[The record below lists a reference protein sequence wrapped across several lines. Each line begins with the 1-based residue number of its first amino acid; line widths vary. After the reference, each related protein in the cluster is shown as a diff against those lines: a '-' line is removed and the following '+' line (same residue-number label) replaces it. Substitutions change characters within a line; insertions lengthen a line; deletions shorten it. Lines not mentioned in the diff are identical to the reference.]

1 VAITAAFV
9 LVTVWWLTQDRR
21 VPVFDP
27 GLHEGF
33 AFYFHDQMAAGHP
46 FVWFDYWTQY
56 PPLVHLIGAIATFIA
71 GKNVWPGVMAQ
82 NLVFVPLLSLGCYG
96 TAKLV
101 YRNELAGL
109 LAVAFALGTP
119 MIVSQF
125 HVFMVDAPETA
136 MVAVSVWL
144 LLASRGFE
152 RVGTSALAGVA
163 VGLGLMTKESFVAFV
178 AGVVVVTLVRGARG
192 WRTNWRGLA
201 AFAALVLVIAA
212 PWYIHHW
219 SDVQHLRRLTSADGF
234 SDAPGSNYPHRYST
248 KNAGWFL
255 WSGLN
260 YQNLA
265 PLLAFSAVGVTT
277 AVVRLVRRRAEPLTI
292 DLMVGGL
299 VAWAG
304 FTYSLPHDPRY
315 SLPALV
321 FLAAFGAGWITLL
334 HGRARIVGAAAL
346 GAVVFVNFVA
356 VNTGLGWHRL
366 SIKLPGAPTASFL
379 HERELTLYSDLGY
392 VYGKPIKS
400 GDLLGV
406 MRHLHHEGARK
417 IRWDFGAANT
427 GPFNNEGLA
436 AFAQMAHLALDQTT
450 APPGPDVAYL
460 LLSSPV
466 PGRQPCR
473 HLPEHIDVWVTL
485 GDPKGPDPCPR

>member
-1 VAITAAFV
+1 MAITAAFV
-9 LVTVWWLTQDRR
+9 VVTAWWLTQDRR

-33 AFYFHDQMAAGHP
+33 AFYFHDQIAAGHP
-46 FVWFDYWTQY
+46 FAWFDFWTQY
-56 PPLVHLIGAIATFIA
+56 PPFVHMVGAIATFVA
-71 GKNVWPGVMAQ
+71 GKDVWPGVMAQ
-82 NLVFVPLLSLGCYG
+82 NIVFVPLLSLGSYG
-96 TAKLV
+96 AAKLV
-101 YRNELAGL
+101 YRSDLAGL

-144 LLASRGFE
+144 LLASRSFE

-178 AGVVVVTLVRGARG
+178 AGVVLVTFVRGGRG
-192 WRTNWRGLA
+192 WRTGWRGMA
-201 AFAALVLVIAA
+201 AFAAVVLVIAA

-219 SDVQHLRRLTSADGF
+219 TDVQHLRKLTSANGF

-265 PLLAFSAVGVTT
+265 PLLAFSAVGVVT
-277 AVVRLVRRRAEPLTI
+277 ALVRLVRKRTEPLTI
-292 DLMVGGL
+292 DLLVGGL

-321 FLAAFGAGWITLL
+321 YLAVFGAGWITLL
-334 HGRARIVGAAAL
+334 RGRPRVVAAAAL
-346 GAVVFVNFVA
+346 GAVAFVNFVA

-379 HERELTLYSDLGY
+379 HEREFTLYSDLGY
-392 VYGKPIKS
+392 IYGKPIKS
-400 GDLLGV
+400 GDLLGL
-406 MRHLHHEGARK
+406 MRDLSDRGARR
-417 IRWDFGAANT
+417 IRWDYGAANSAT
-427 GPFNNEGLA
+427 FNNEGLA
-436 AFAQMAHLALDQTT
+436 AFAQMAHLELDQTT
-450 APPGPDVAYL
+450 TLRGNDLAFL
-460 LLSSPV
+460 LLSPPV
-466 PGRQPCR
+466 PGRPPCR
-473 HLPEHIDVWVTL
+473 TLPGHVGVWVTL
-485 GDPKGPDPCPR
+485 GDPAGPDPCPR